1 MPSWASSHLGALDS
15 LSQLRVVK
23 DDLLVPHL
31 LDGVI
36 IVTLHRVVVLVDLYS
51 QAAAGGEVVRLGQV
65 TQAMMLH
72 RLQDILHPHPLP
84 PRVTGPP
91 LASLGPDLV
100 K

>member
-1 MPSWASSHLGALDS
+1 MDGDQEGSSHLGALDS

-51 QAAAGGEVVRLGQV
+51 ESATRGEVVRLGKV
-65 TQAMMLH
+65 TQTMMLDC
-72 RLQDILHPHPLP
+72 LQ
-84 PRVTGPP
+84 R
-91 LASLGPDLV
+91 
-100 K
+100 